1 MVELFIA
8 KKHILDR
15 KFQSFISM
23 FGIAIALIALVV
35 SLAISNGLKNTMI
48 KSILTISP
56 HINVMIENQTE
67 GEYKNIIEDLKKLK
81 IKNINPRIETQGLVN
96 VSGSSVTS
104 LIYATNLDNL
114 NIKLIEGKKDNLE
127 LNEVIVGNEF

>member
-1 MVELFIA
+1 
-8 KKHILDR
+8 
-15 KFQSFISM
+15 
-23 FGIAIALIALVV
+23 
-35 SLAISNGLKNTMI
+35 MI

-67 GEYKNIIEDLKKLK
+67 GEYKNIIEDLKIKK

-127 LNEVIVGNEF
+127 LNEVIVGNEFLKKKQSFR